1 MFRKEQGRNKNPLTP
16 VDILLVL
23 FPVSSVHMHGRA
35 NIHTHTHTDFY
46 VCVHFNKIGIL

>member
-23 FPVSSVHMHGRA
+23 FPVSSVHTHRCA
-35 NIHTHTHTDFY
+35 NIHMHTHRFLHL
-46 VCVHFNKIGIL
+46 CAF